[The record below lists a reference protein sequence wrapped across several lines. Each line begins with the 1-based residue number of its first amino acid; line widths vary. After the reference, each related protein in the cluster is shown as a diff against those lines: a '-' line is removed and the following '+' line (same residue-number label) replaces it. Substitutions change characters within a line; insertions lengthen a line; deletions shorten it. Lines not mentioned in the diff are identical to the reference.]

1 MGQELRSSPAYHED
15 FHQWAHD
22 QAALLRSGRVR
33 DADLAN
39 IAEELETLGRSEAHA
54 LRSHLKQIICHL
66 LKLAHQPERATR
78 SWTNTIARARQ
89 DVEILLDENP
99 SLRARLPE
107 IFEKATRDGRAL
119 AVLETGLSEAVFPRI
134 QEFTLDEVRKP
145 AFLPGHA
152 DPGLL
157 SEPDQ
162 ESLEERAW
170 VDAPPVGRELL

>member
-1 MGQELRSSPAYHED
+1 MGKELRRSPAYDED
-15 FHQWAHD
+15 FHQWAYD

-33 DADLAN
+33 DADLAH

-66 LKLAHQPERATR
+66 LKLAHQPERATK

-99 SLRARLPE
+99 SLRARLPN
-107 IFEKATRDGRAL
+107 IFEKACQDGRAL
-119 AVLETGLSEAVFPRI
+119 AILETGLSDAVFPRI
-134 QEFTLDEVRKP
+134 REFTLEEVRRST
-145 AFLPGHA
+145 FLPGHA
-152 DPGLL
+152 DPRGL

-162 ESLEERAW
+162 QPLEERVW
-170 VDAPPVGRELL
+170 VDAPRVDHDSI